1 MIRSFL
7 EHIGSYALLLGR
19 VFRKPGP
26 GRLFYQR
33 VLTEISVA
41 GLNSLSLIFIIS
53 LFMGAVISI
62 QLAANIESPLI
73 PKYTVGYASRQSI
86 IYEFSTTVVA
96 LILAGKVGSQMASE
110 LGSMRISE
118 QVDALEIMGINS
130 AAFLILPKIVGF
142 VIIHPFLV
150 LLSMVIAVFGSYAA
164 VVYTGMIAHED
175 FVMGLELDFK
185 SFDVV
190 YALVK
195 TVVFAFLIASISSYK
210 GYFVRGGAN
219 EVGHAS
225 TEAVVA
231 SIFAILTS
239 NLIITTLML
248 L

>member
-1 MIRSFL
+1 MRKFI
-7 EHIGSYALLLGR
+7 EGVGAYALLMLK
-19 VFRKPGP
+19 VFSRPGP
-26 GRLFYQR
+26 FRLFYKR
-33 VLTEISVA
+33 LIYEITLA
-41 GLNSLSLIFIIS
+41 GLNSLTLIFIIS

-118 QVDALEIMGINS
+118 QIDALEIMGINS
-130 AAFLILPKIVGF
+130 AAFLILPKITGF

-150 LLSMVIAVFGSYAA
+150 LISMVVAVFGSYAA

-195 TVVFAFLIASISSYK
+195 TLVFAFLIASVSSYK
-210 GYFVRGGAN
+210 GYFVRGGASD
-219 EVGHAS
+219 VGHAS

-239 NLIITTLML
+239 NLIITFLML

>member
-1 MIRSFL
+1 MRKFI
-7 EHIGSYALLLGR
+7 EGVGAYALLMGQ
-19 VFRKPGP
+19 VFRNPGP
-26 GRLFYQR
+26 FRLFYKR
-33 VLTEISVA
+33 LIYEITLA
-41 GLNSLSLIFIIS
+41 GLNSLTLIFIIS

-96 LILAGKVGSQMASE
+96 LILAGKIGSQMASE

-118 QVDALEIMGINS
+118 QIDALEIMGINS
-130 AAFLILPKIVGF
+130 AAFLILPKITGF

-150 LLSMVIAVFGSYAA
+150 LISMVVAVFGSYAA

-195 TVVFAFLIASISSYK
+195 TLVFAFLIASVSSYK
-210 GYFVRGGAN
+210 GYYVRGGASD
-219 EVGHAS
+219 VGHAS

-239 NLIITTLML
+239 NLIITFLML

>member
-1 MIRSFL
+1 MRKFV
-7 EHIGSYALLLGR
+7 EGVGAYALLMIQ
-19 VFRKPGP
+19 VFRRPGP
-26 GRLFYQR
+26 FRLFHRR
-33 VLTEISVA
+33 VIYEISLA
-41 GLNSLSLIFIIS
+41 GLNSLTLILIIS

-118 QVDALEIMGINS
+118 QIDALEIMGINS
-130 AAFLILPKIVGF
+130 AAFLILPKIIGF

-150 LLSMVIAVFGSYAA
+150 LISMVVAVFGSYAA

-195 TVVFAFLIASISSYK
+195 TVVFAYLIASVSSYK
-210 GYFVRGGAN
+210 GYFVRGGASD
-219 EVGHAS
+219 VGHAS

-239 NLIITTLML
+239 NLIITFLML